1 MGAVH
6 AIAHQSDSASPI
18 EMPRIA
24 VDNRGVIQAWN
35 HAAQE
40 LLGYSRR
47 QTLGRSVTV
56 LLADGEAST
65 AGAGSPAG
73 PACVDRHGEVTL
85 RHRDGHLV
93 SCCLQ
98 QFAAL
103 AGEFGV
109 LLSRPHRPVL
119 GQRPRRVV
127 LLDHQARIARH
138 RCLAKPGSRPHRAS
152 ISSRAPRPGPRP
164 TPRSRRPGPLR
175 APSGCPDHTGEGRAG
190 RRDRARSPEVA
201 GGGLERRQRPYSLP
215 T

>member
-1 MGAVH
+1 
-6 AIAHQSDSASPI
+6 
-18 EMPRIA
+18 MPRIA

-65 AGAGSPAG
+65 AGDGSPAG
-73 PACVDRHGEVTL
+73 QACVDRHGEVTL
-85 RHRDGHLV
+85 RHRDGQLV

-109 LLSRPHRPVL
+109 LLSVGRTGQCWDNALAESFFSTIKRELL
-119 GQRPRRVV
+119 GTAAWPSRAASHTAIFDFIEGSPARTASDASESTAWSASCAAGVPGSHGRRPRRS
-127 LLDHQARIARH
+127 
-138 RCLAKPGSRPHRAS
+138 SRPRAKS
-152 ISSRAPRPGPRP
+152 
-164 TPRSRRPGPLR
+164 
-175 APSGCPDHTGEGRAG
+175 
-190 RRDRARSPEVA
+190 
-201 GGGLERRQRPYSLP
+201 
-215 T
+215 